1 MNLMMNKILIVV
13 MATVLFTAC
22 SSDDNHTGRTFVPDM
37 QYSTAYEPYATV
49 ELEKEVEVSG
59 VIGDSAVTTVMTKR
73 VNKALTALKPVKGTI
88 SRAEKWLYHL
98 ENTQEGY
105 EASALVENPIE
116 NSEKVLAHGKE
127 LYLIYCAVCHGKKGD
142 GNGTL
147 PESGKYPAQPPSYI
161 DGPKKDLPQGTI
173 FHVITYGKGMM
184 GAHAGQLNWDER
196 WKIAHY
202 IQELKKAAN

>member
-1 MNLMMNKILIVV
+1 MHKSLIIILV
-13 MATVLFTAC
+13 AVLFTAC
-22 SSDDNHTGRTFVPDM
+22 SSADSHTGRTYIPDM
-37 QYSTAYEPYATV
+37 QYSPAYEPYA
-49 ELEKEVEVSG
+49 EKMIEKDTIIVTGDTS
-59 VIGDSAVTTVMTKR
+59 VIVTKR
-73 VNKALTALKPVKGTI
+73 VSKGITALKPVKGTI
-88 SRAEKWLYHL
+88 SRGEMVYHL

-116 NSEKVLAHGKE
+116 STEKVLAHGKE

-173 FHVITYGKGMM
+173 FHAITYGKGMM
-184 GAHAGQLNWDER
+184 GSHAGQLNWDER
-196 WKIAHY
+196 WEIAHY
-202 IQELKKAAN
+202 IQTLKQAAAK